1 MGATSNVSL
10 LQLTMSRLTNTLLG
24 DVEDQPVLDSELVEE
39 KVESLRVLGYRTEC
53 SYRLEGLAH
62 LRGLCYLRIA
72 HRDIK
77 SDDLLVDESFCLKI
91 MSLATQVKDSD

>member
-10 LQLTMSRLTNTLLG
+10 LQLTMSRSTNTLLG

-62 LRGLCYLRIA
+62 LRGLCY
-72 HRDIK
+72 
-77 SDDLLVDESFCLKI
+77 SV
-91 MSLATQVKDSD
+91 SLTETSSPTIFLWTKVFA

>member
-1 MGATSNVSL
+1 MGATSHVSL

-39 KVESLRVLGYRTEC
+39 KAESLRVLVYRTEC
-53 SYRLEGLAH
+53 SYRLGGLAH
-62 LRGLCYLRIA
+62 LRGLCYLCIA

-77 SDDLLVDESFCLKI
+77 SDDLLVDETFCLKI
-91 MSLATQVKDSD
+91 MSLATQVND